1 MKPIGSAQRLRESMV
16 DALVEVRV
24 NKGRTVLQTLGVILG
39 VGSLVAV
46 QGLSDAGRRQSLN
59 FFSEL
64 GGLRKILVLNKPIK
78 ERVQTA
84 RQLASEGLTWG
95 DVQSIS
101 RDVPYAT
108 LVDPIITSD
117 LMVRSGG
124 YLKERTIHGA
134 TPDYQAV
141 YKYFPA
147 RGRFLIDD
155 DLASMARVCVLGDSA
170 ARLYFGNEDPLGKTL
185 FIGDVGFQVVGVM
198 RRKEFFFNEGDQNA
212 LEWMNR
218 LTIIPLT
225 AMYAR
230 FTGDAQK
237 RVNYINVMVDKV
249 DNNRK
254 ATQEIKKV
262 LYRRHGG
269 VEDFEVYNR
278 EERLRQQES
287 EGKVFDITFLVTGIV
302 SLIVGGIVIMNIML
316 ASLRERIREVGI
328 RKAIGARGVDVA
340 LQFLVESILVTSIG
354 GLAGL
359 PLGMAFAGAI
369 TALIGQP
376 ATITPMMALVSIA
389 CSVAVGLIFGLY
401 PAIKA
406 ARLNP
411 VEALRYE

>member
-1 MKPIGSAQRLRESMV
+1 VTLRESIV
-16 DALVEVRV
+16 DALVDVRV
-24 NKGRTVLQTLGVILG
+24 NKGRTILQTLGVILG
-39 VGSLVAV
+39 VASLVAV
-46 QGLSDAGRRQSLN
+46 QGLSDAGRRQSLK

-78 ERVQTA
+78 DRVQTA
-84 RQLASEGLTWG
+84 RQLASDGLTWG
-95 DVQSIS
+95 DVEAI
-101 RDVPYAT
+101 RREVKYAT
-108 LVDPIITSD
+108 QVDPIATQD
-117 LMVRSGG
+117 LMVRTAG
-124 YLKERTIHGA
+124 YLKERNITGA

-141 YKYFPA
+141 YKFFPA
-147 RGRFLIDD
+147 SGRFLIDD
-155 DLASMARVCVLGDSA
+155 DMASMARVCVLGDSA

-185 FIGDVGFQVVGVM
+185 FIADVGFRVVGVM

-218 LTIIPLT
+218 LTIVPIT

-230 FTGDAQK
+230 FTGDAKK

-249 DNNRK
+249 DNNPK

-262 LYRRHGG
+262 LFRRHGG

-278 EERLRQQES
+278 VERLRQQQS
-287 EGKVFDITFLVTGIV
+287 QGRVFDVTFLVTGIV
-302 SLIVGGIVIMNIML
+302 SLLVGGIVIMNIML
-316 ASLRERIREVGI
+316 ASLRDRIREVGI
-328 RKAIGARGVDVA
+328 RKALGARGLDVA

-354 GLAGL
+354 GIAGL
-359 PLGMAFAGAI
+359 PLGMAFAGGI

-376 ATITPMMALVSIA
+376 AVITPQMALVSVVA
-389 CSVAVGLIFGLY
+389 SVVTGLFFGLY
-401 PAIKA
+401 PAVKA

>member
-1 MKPIGSAQRLRESMV
+1 MTFRESIV
-16 DALVEVRV
+16 DALVDVRL
-24 NKGRTVLQTLGVILG
+24 NKGRTTLQTLGVILG
-39 VGSLVAV
+39 VASLVAV
-46 QGLSDAGRRQSLN
+46 QGLTDAGRRQALN

-78 ERVQTA
+78 ERVQSA
-84 RQLASEGLTWG
+84 RQLASDGLTWG
-95 DVQSIS
+95 DVQAIK
-101 RDVPYAT
+101 RDVTYAT
-108 LVDPIITSD
+108 QVDPISTND
-117 LMVRSGG
+117 LMVRSPS
-124 YLKERTIHGA
+124 YLKERTIHGL

-155 DLASMARVCVLGDSA
+155 DMASMARVCVLGDTA

-185 FIGDVGFQVVGVM
+185 FIGDVGFRVVGVM

-218 LTIIPLT
+218 LTIIPIT

-230 FTGDAQK
+230 FTGDEKK

-249 DNNRK
+249 ENNRK
-254 ATQEIKKV
+254 AALEIKKV
-262 LYRRHGG
+262 LFRRHGG

-278 EERLRQQES
+278 EERLRQQQS
-287 EGKVFDITFLVTGIV
+287 QGQVFDITFLVTGVV

-316 ASLRERIREVGI
+316 ASLRERIREVGV
-328 RKAIGARGVDVA
+328 RKALGARGLDVA
-340 LQFLVESILVTSIG
+340 LQFLVESVLVTSIG
-354 GLAGL
+354 GIVGL
-359 PLGMAFAGAI
+359 PLGMVFAGAI

-376 ATITPMMALVSIA
+376 AIITPRMAVVSVVA
-389 CSVAVGLIFGLY
+389 SVATGLFFGLY
-401 PAIKA
+401 PAVKA

>member
-1 MKPIGSAQRLRESMV
+1 MTLRESIV
-16 DALVEVRV
+16 DALVDVRV
-24 NKGRTVLQTLGVILG
+24 NKGRTILQTLGVILG
-39 VGSLVAV
+39 VASLVAV
-46 QGLSDAGRRQSLN
+46 QGLSDAGRRQSLK

-78 ERVQTA
+78 DRVQTA
-84 RQLASEGLTWG
+84 RQLASDGLTWG
-95 DVQSIS
+95 DVEAI
-101 RDVPYAT
+101 RREVKYAT
-108 LVDPIITSD
+108 QVDPIATQD
-117 LMVRSGG
+117 LMVRTPG
-124 YLKERTIHGA
+124 YLKERNITGA

-141 YKYFPA
+141 YKFFPA
-147 RGRFLIDD
+147 SGRFLIEDD
-155 DLASMARVCVLGDSA
+155 MASMARVCVLGDSA

-185 FIGDVGFQVVGVM
+185 FISDVGFRVVGVM

-218 LTIIPLT
+218 LTIVPIT

-230 FTGDAQK
+230 FTGDEKK

-249 DNNRK
+249 DNNPK

-262 LYRRHGG
+262 LFRRHRG

-278 EERLRQQES
+278 VERMRQQQS
-287 EGKVFDITFLVTGIV
+287 QGRVFDVTFLVTGIV
-302 SLIVGGIVIMNIML
+302 SLLVGGIVIMNIML
-316 ASLRERIREVGI
+316 ASLRDRIREVGI
-328 RKAIGARGVDVA
+328 RKALGARGFDVA

-354 GLAGL
+354 GIAGL
-359 PLGMAFAGAI
+359 PLGMAFAGGI

-376 ATITPMMALVSIA
+376 AVITPQMALVSVVA
-389 CSVAVGLIFGLY
+389 SVVTGLFFGLY
-401 PAIKA
+401 PAVKA